1 MVEPIIVI
9 GVGFFIIMCMMVKFT
24 GINNIPD
31 IVDNTDNTDNT
42 DDNIQNTLKQDVKY
56 KGVQNFDDI
65 DDVSINCIDVNIDVN
80 IDTDIINHDLIFN
93 NNDETSDDIQQLMHL
108 IEPIEDNIKQ
118 VSENNSNIFSET
130 FRILNFSAKH
140 EKEIDLS
147 GTTLISLRSIKQ

>member
-1 MVEPIIVI
+1 MVEPVIAI
-9 GVGFFIIMCMMVKFT
+9 GVGFFIIMCIMVKFT

-31 IVDNTDNTDNT
+31 IVDNI
-42 DDNIQNTLKQDVKY
+42 DDTYDDIQNTLKQDVKY
-56 KGVQNFDDI
+56 KSLQDFDDI
-65 DDVSINCIDVNIDVN
+65 DDVSINCIDIN
-80 IDTDIINHDLIFN
+80 IDTDIINHDLTFN
-93 NNDETSDDIQQLMHL
+93 NNDETSDDDIQQLMHL

-118 VSENNSNIFSET
+118 VSENNSNIFPET

>member
-1 MVEPIIVI
+1 MVEPVIAI

-24 GINNIPD
+24 GINTIPD

-42 DDNIQNTLKQDVKY
+42 DDNIQNTLEQNNQCKII
-56 KGVQNFDDI
+56 QNFE
-65 DDVSINCIDVNIDVN
+65 DVSINCIDVSIDK
-80 IDTDIINHDLIFN
+80 DIINHDLTV
-93 NNDETSDDIQQLMHL
+93 NNDDVTSDNDMQQLMLL

-118 VSENNSNIFSET
+118 VSENNSNIFPET

>member
-1 MVEPIIVI
+1 MVEPVIAI

-31 IVDNTDNTDNT
+31 IVDHT
-42 DDNIQNTLKQDVKY
+42 DDTYDDIQNTLKQDVQY
-56 KGVQNFDDI
+56 KSVQDFDDI
-65 DDVSINCIDVNIDVN
+65 DDVSINCIDVNID
-80 IDTDIINHDLIFN
+80 TDIINHDLTFN
-93 NNDETSDDIQQLMHL
+93 NNDETSDDDIQQLMLL

-118 VSENNSNIFSET
+118 VSENNSNIFPET
-130 FRILNFSAKH
+130 SRILNFSAKH

>member
-1 MVEPIIVI
+1 MVEPVIAI

-24 GINNIPD
+24 GINNISDMPD
-31 IVDNTDNTDNT
+31 IVDHTY
-42 DDNIQNTLKQDVKY
+42 DDIQNTSEQNNQCKII
-56 KGVQNFDDI
+56 QNFE
-65 DDVSINCIDVNIDVN
+65 DVSINCIDVS
-80 IDTDIINHDLIFN
+80 IDTDIINHDLTD
-93 NNDETSDDIQQLMHL
+93 NNDDVTSDNDMQQLMLL

-118 VSENNSNIFSET
+118 VSENNSNIFPET

>member
-1 MVEPIIVI
+1 MVEPVIAI

-31 IVDNTDNTDNT
+31 IVDNTDDTY
-42 DDNIQNTLKQDVKY
+42 DDIQNTQKLDDQY
-56 KGVQNFDDI
+56 EIVQNFNDI
-65 DDVSINCIDVNIDVN
+65 STNSIDVN
-80 IDTDIINHDLIFN
+80 IDTDIINHDLTFN
-93 NNDETSDDIQQLMHL
+93 NNDETSDDIQQLMLL

-118 VSENNSNIFSET
+118 VSENNINIFPET
-130 FRILNFSAKH
+130 FRILNFSVKH

>member
-1 MVEPIIVI
+1 MVEPVIVI
-9 GVGFFIIMCMMVKFT
+9 GVGFFIIICMMVKFT
-24 GINNIPD
+24 GINTIHD
-31 IVDNTDNTDNT
+31 IEDNT
-42 DDNIQNTLKQDVKY
+42 DDTYDDIQNTSEQNNQCKII
-56 KGVQNFDDI
+56 QNFGG
-65 DDVSINCIDVNIDVN
+65 VSINCIDVS
-80 IDTDIINHDLIFN
+80 IDTDIINNDLTVN
-93 NNDETSDDIQQLMHL
+93 NNDETSDNDMQQLMLL

>member
-1 MVEPIIVI
+1 MVEPVIAI
-9 GVGFFIIMCMMVKFT
+9 GVGFFIIMCIMVKFT
-24 GINNIPD
+24 GINNISDMPD
-31 IVDNTDNTDNT
+31 IVDNTY
-42 DDNIQNTLKQDVKY
+42 DDIQNTSEQNNQCKII
-56 KGVQNFDDI
+56 QNFE
-65 DDVSINCIDVNIDVN
+65 DVSINCIDIN
-80 IDTDIINHDLIFN
+80 IDTDIINHDLTFN
-93 NNDETSDDIQQLMHL
+93 NNDETSDDDIQQLMHL

>member
-1 MVEPIIVI
+1 MVEPVIAI
-9 GVGFFIIMCMMVKFT
+9 GVGFFIIMCIMVKFT
-24 GINNIPD
+24 GINNISDMPD
-31 IVDNTDNTDNT
+31 IVDDTY
-42 DDNIQNTLKQDVKY
+42 DDIQNTLKQDVKY
-56 KGVQNFDDI
+56 KSLQDFDNI
-65 DDVSINCIDVNIDVN
+65 DDVSINCIDVS
-80 IDTDIINHDLIFN
+80 IDTDIINHDLTVN
-93 NNDETSDDIQQLMHL
+93 NNDDVTSDNDIQQLMLL

>member
-1 MVEPIIVI
+1 MVEPVIAI
-9 GVGFFIIMCMMVKFT
+9 GVGFFIIMCIMVKFT
-24 GINNIPD
+24 GINNISDMPD
-31 IVDNTDNTDNT
+31 IVDDTY
-42 DDNIQNTLKQDVKY
+42 DDIQNTLKQDVQY
-56 KGVQNFDDI
+56 KSLQVFDDI
-65 DDVSINCIDVNIDVN
+65 DDVSINCIDIN
-80 IDTDIINHDLIFN
+80 IDTDIINHDLTFN

-118 VSENNSNIFSET
+118 VSEDNSNIFPET

>member
-31 IVDNTDNTDNT
+31 IVDNTD
-42 DDNIQNTLKQDVKY
+42 DNIQNTLKQDVQY
-56 KGVQNFDDI
+56 KDVSNFDDI
-65 DDVSINCIDVNIDVN
+65 DDVSINCIDVN

-93 NNDETSDDIQQLMHL
+93 NNDETSDDIQQLMLL

-118 VSENNSNIFSET
+118 VSENNSNFLYNI
-130 FRILNFSAKH
+130 
-140 EKEIDLS
+140 
-147 GTTLISLRSIKQ
+147 

>member
-1 MVEPIIVI
+1 MVEPVIAI

-24 GINNIPD
+24 GINNVPD
-31 IVDNTDNTDNT
+31 IVDNTDDIF
-42 DDNIQNTLKQDVKY
+42 DDIQNTLEQNDQY
-56 KGVQNFDDI
+56 KIVQNFDDI
-65 DDVSINCIDVNIDVN
+65 SINSIDVN
-80 IDTDIINHDLIFN
+80 IDTDIINHDLTFN
-93 NNDETSDDIQQLMHL
+93 NNDETSDDDIQQLMLL

-130 FRILNFSAKH
+130 SRILNFSAKH

>member
-1 MVEPIIVI
+1 MVEPVIAI

-24 GINNIPD
+24 GINTIPD
-31 IVDNTDNTDNT
+31 IVDNTDNTD
-42 DDNIQNTLKQDVKY
+42 DDIQNTLEQNKII
-56 KGVQNFDDI
+56 QNFE
-65 DDVSINCIDVNIDVN
+65 DVSINCIDVS
-80 IDTDIINHDLIFN
+80 IDTDIINHDLTV
-93 NNDETSDDIQQLMHL
+93 NNDDVTSDNDIQQLMHL

-118 VSENNSNIFSET
+118 VSEDNSNIFPET

>member
-1 MVEPIIVI
+1 MVEPVIAI

-31 IVDNTDNTDNT
+31 IVDHT
-42 DDNIQNTLKQDVKY
+42 DDTYDDIQNILKQDVQY
-56 KGVQNFDDI
+56 KSVQDFDDI
-65 DDVSINCIDVNIDVN
+65 DDVSINCIDVNID
-80 IDTDIINHDLIFN
+80 TDIINHDLTFN
-93 NNDETSDDIQQLMHL
+93 NNDETSDDDIQQLMLL

-118 VSENNSNIFSET
+118 VSENNSNIFPET
-130 FRILNFSAKH
+130 SRILNFSAKH

>member
-9 GVGFFIIMCMMVKFT
+9 GIGFFIIMCMMVKFT

-31 IVDNTDNTDNT
+31 IVDNTDNTD
-42 DDNIQNTLKQDVKY
+42 DNIQNTLKQDVQY

-65 DDVSINCIDVNIDVN
+65 DDVSINCIDVN

-108 IEPIEDNIKQ
+108 IEPIEDNIK
-118 VSENNSNIFSET
+118 
-130 FRILNFSAKH
+130 
-140 EKEIDLS
+140 
-147 GTTLISLRSIKQ
+147 